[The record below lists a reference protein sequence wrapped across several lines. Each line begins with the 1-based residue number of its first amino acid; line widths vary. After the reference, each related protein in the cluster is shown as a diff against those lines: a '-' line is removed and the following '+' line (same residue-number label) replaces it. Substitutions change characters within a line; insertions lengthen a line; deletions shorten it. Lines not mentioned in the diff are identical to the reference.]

1 MYAREYAKLRGLPY
15 GLILRLCR
23 EGKIPSLKQ
32 QKYVLDPDEADAAI
46 AALKVAP
53 KYTEKQRQA
62 VERKQERKV
71 EKTIVKPKFNFLES
85 LENLRK
91 AR

>member
-1 MYAREYAKLRGLPY
+1 MYATEYVRSRNYPY
-15 GLILRLCR
+15 NLILRLCR

-32 QKYVLDPDEADAAI
+32 QKYVIDPVEADEAI
-46 AALKVAP
+46 AALKVAL
-53 KYTEKQRQA
+53 KYTEKQHQA
-62 VERKQERKV
+62 VERKQEQKA
-71 EKTIVKPKFNFLES
+71 EKITKPKFNFLES